1 MRDKTVR
8 RMLRRYRKLDARV
21 EQKEQWARLRKFKR
35 KGHSCEALRLQAQ
48 SLANGPVRQ
57 AYAP

>member
-1 MRDKTVR
+1 MILGR
-8 RMLRRYRKLDARV
+8 LQFSNGSG
-21 EQKEQWARLRKFKR
+21 EWARLRKFKR